1 MRRRALLR
9 AIFSNWL
16 VIVTCSVILLLNV
29 IFYYFFVREQQ
40 ESIGRLEKQYSTVRK
55 GKLRKGQ
62 DRFENIIRMK
72 RDLETFLKSVPEESS
87 FPQVVHQVYSMI
99 QENGLSSSTMAFK
112 PQDVGHLSLTRY
124 ATSFKVV
131 GTYAQIKR
139 FLAQLLDSKNL
150 FCIDGFV
157 LEKKEAGNKVS
168 MTLNLSLYL
177 K

>member
-9 AIFSNWL
+9 AVFSNWL

-29 IFYYFFVREQQ
+29 TFYYFFVREQQ
-40 ESIGRLEKQYSTVRK
+40 ESIGRLEKQYSIVRK
-55 GKLRKGQ
+55 GKLRKGE
-62 DRFENIIRMK
+62 DRFESIIRMK
-72 RDLETFLKSVPEESS
+72 GDLEAFMKAVPEESS
-87 FPQVVHQVYSMI
+87 FPQLVHQVYSII

-112 PQDVGHLSLTRY
+112 PQEAGHLSLTRY

-131 GTYAQIKR
+131 GTYRQVKR
-139 FLAQLLDSKNL
+139 FLAQLLDAKNL
-150 FCIDGFV
+150 FCVDGFV
-157 LEKKEAGNKVS
+157 LEKKEAGRKVS